1 MRAVVLLWESIN
13 KSCLDEKKDRRK
25 MESKMKRKQCYSA
38 FLSCFDEKVEV
49 LETFVAMLDVFD
61 TKFEMLIAFL
71 FLTYRSRAVCS
82 FDVCVI
88 D

>member
-49 LETFVAMLDVFD
+49 LEMFAARHDI
-61 TKFEMLIAFL
+61 FETIVDGIPA
-71 FLTYRSRAVCS
+71 Y
-82 FDVCVI
+82 D
-88 D
+88 